1 MNTKSIYKLGKAI
14 LGDSTPKKKKVVQ
27 PQVLKINNYFKTRD
41 SLNELTHAEK
51 IACETFSK
59 FYSKVDGAIKVKEES
74 LSLINYA
81 NVLRTL
87 YLMIESDPAP
97 VQKVSA
103 LWSKITISST
113 VKLYKSESIKFN
125 NYHYTP
131 NYDYEKILI
140 FAGLM
145 VVVKESYPNE
155 NNIDEIIKTIRTCAS
170 SKENQ
175 AYFAPFDEVIQTF
188 APDEVTMNLTDIIK
202 QIKSASKPYR
212 ALAIYEMALNHFSH
226 NESAIRYIKS
236 ECVDIEMN
244 EPETGTHIENVL
256 VNDGGSMNMMDNC
269 SVQKDD
275 RLLTNNTPKR
285 IGYED

>member
-41 SLNELTHAEK
+41 SLTELTHAEK

-59 FYSKVDGAIKVKEES
+59 FYGKVDGAIKVKEES

-125 NYHYTP
+125 NYRYTP
-131 NYDYEKILI
+131 NYDYEKVLI

-155 NNIDEIIKTIRTCAS
+155 DKIDEIIKTIRTCAS

-226 NESAIRYIKS
+226 NESAIRFIKS

-244 EPETGTHIENVL
+244 EPEIGTHIENVL